1 MSEMTTKLKN
11 IERFEDLELGSI
23 RILNSAIAYL
33 TQLESENAALKSRLE
48 EVERERDAALKDIH
62 KSCGTCIHGAARIYG
77 DEQPAECITIHGC
90 GNKNWQW
97 RGAQVD
103 GGGE

>member
-33 TQLESENAALKSRLE
+33 TQVESELAALKSRLE
-48 EVERERDAALKDIH
+48 EAERELAKVSDMASTYKAAYTGAKTVLDSLGYEISFNGEEDIT
-62 KSCGTCIHGAARIYG
+62 G
-77 DEQPAECITIHGC
+77 
-90 GNKNWQW
+90 

-103 GGGE
+103 GGEG